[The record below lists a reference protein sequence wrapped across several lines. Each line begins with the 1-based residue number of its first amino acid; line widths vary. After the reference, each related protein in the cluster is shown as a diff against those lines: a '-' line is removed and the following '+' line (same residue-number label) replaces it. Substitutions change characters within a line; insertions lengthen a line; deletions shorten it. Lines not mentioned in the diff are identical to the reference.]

1 MEDSETAD
9 EYKPK
14 LPQKEIEKK
23 LLNHFIFLKEENKLN
38 RFYSEFNIDD
48 EDKLIIN
55 IWENIINYIYD
66 EIFHCMSLSIV
77 NLKQSTQIKDKIPLD
92 FKQILQ
98 YLIYN
103 KKYILQE
110 DLKNEKFYI
119 YNFPN
124 LYQKNSYFSSLYN
137 YLPSFE
143 FCKTK
148 DNQDD
153 ENDFEEETKIRKD
166 LSKNYLTLI
175 IPDNSIIINYKIFKS
190 HCDAILITLK
200 DILNEK
206 ENDIIIKSDFID
218 IIRKQYINP
227 SLDNGKFKLAYG
239 LQLIEEAI
247 FYLNHTKQIII
258 FKIKESQDI
267 EFIKTS
273 KNKDDKENE
282 EDIKNATKLYEEFQ
296 KEFEVIE

>member
-23 LLNHFIFLKEENKLN
+23 LLNHFIFLKDGNNLNK
-38 RFYSEFNIDD
+38 FYSKFNIDD
-48 EDKLIIN
+48 EDKMIIN
-55 IWENIINYIYD
+55 IWENIINYIYE
-66 EIFHCMSLSIV
+66 EIFHCMSLSII
-77 NLKQSTQIKDKIPLD
+77 NLKQSTQINYRNPFD
-92 FKQILQ
+92 FNQIVQ
-98 YLIYN
+98 YLVYN
-103 KKYILQE
+103 KKYIFQE
-110 DLKNEKFYI
+110 DLKNENFYI
-119 YNFPN
+119 YNFPY
-124 LYQKNSYFSSLYN
+124 LYQKNSILSTLYN
-137 YLPSFE
+137 YLPSFSS
-143 FCKTK
+143 CQTK
-148 DNQDD
+148 DDQNE
-153 ENDFEEETKIRKD
+153 ENDLEGETKIRKD
-166 LSKNYLTLI
+166 LSKNYLSLI
-175 IPDNSIIINYKIFKS
+175 IPENGIIINYKIFKS
-190 HCDAILITLK
+190 HCDAILMTLK

-258 FKIKESQDI
+258 FKIKESNDI

-273 KNKDDKENE
+273 KNKDDIETE
-282 EDIKNATKLYEEFQ
+282 EDIKTAAKLFEEFR
-296 KEFEVIE
+296 KEFEVFE